1 MINKTSIPTSLKPP
15 HPIKHNRKPS
25 KYQPSANGLFA
36 LKSQSIASMAEL
48 EAENRKITE

>member
-1 MINKTSIPTSLKPP
+1 LPQDKECLAEK
-15 HPIKHNRKPS
+15 KCEKE
-25 KYQPSANGLFA
+25 YQPSANGLFA